1 MAQIDIFF
9 PIFFIN
15 EMAKENE
22 RIIMMEKDIRK
33 REEKLAKKEMVAD
46 RILKDKNIDIEKVTF
61 RTSAIV

>member
-33 REEKLAKKEMVAD
+33 REEKLDKKEMVTD
-46 RILKDKNIDIEKVTF
+46 RILKDKTLILRK
-61 RTSAIV
+61 